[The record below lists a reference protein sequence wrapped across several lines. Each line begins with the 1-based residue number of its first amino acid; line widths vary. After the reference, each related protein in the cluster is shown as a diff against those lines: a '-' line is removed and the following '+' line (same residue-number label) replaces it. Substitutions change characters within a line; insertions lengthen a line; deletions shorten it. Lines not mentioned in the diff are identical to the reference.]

1 MSDVGYVEP
10 DDRYKYTV
18 FYETVFV
25 FLGYFLYLQC
35 KITNG
40 KHYGNLL
47 KS

>member
-1 MSDVGYVEP
+1 MSEAGGVEP
-10 DDRYKYTV
+10 TFHCKYTV